1 MVMSWIWAGI
11 LAISFLSALV
21 TGNGSAL
28 AASITQGAQAGVN
41 LAISIAG
48 SICLWSALGTL
59 MSDAGV
65 TGMISGF
72 FSPLLGRLFPS
83 GKADPALRDDL
94 CANFCANLL
103 GLGNAATPMGIR
115 AVKRL
120 AKSSPEGTAS
130 GEMCR
135 LVVLNTASIQL
146 IPGNVAAIRAS
157 LGCASP
163 FDLLGA
169 VWISSACSA
178 ALGLTAA
185 WLFGKVW
192 PDA

>member
-1 MVMSWIWAGI
+1 MTMSWIWTGI
-11 LAISFLSALV
+11 LIISILSALL
-21 TGNGSAL
+21 NGSGSEL
-28 AASITQGAQAGVN
+28 AAAILRGAQAGVD
-41 LAISIAG
+41 LCIAMAG
-48 SICLWSALGTL
+48 SICLWSAFGSV
-59 MSDAGV
+59 MSDAGI
-65 TGMISGF
+65 TGKLSRL
-72 FSPLLGRLFPS
+72 FSPLLSKIFPS
-83 GKADPALRDDL
+83 GKEDPALGEDI

-120 AKSSPEGTAS
+120 GKTSRDGTAT

-146 IPGNVAAIRAS
+146 IPGNVAALRAS

-163 FDLLGA
+163 FDLLPA
-169 VWISSACSA
+169 VWVSSACSA

-185 WLFGKVW
+185 WLLGKVW

>member
-1 MVMSWIWAGI
+1 MVMSWIWTGI
-11 LAISFLSALV
+11 LFISFFSARLS
-21 TGNGSAL
+21 GSGPKL
-28 AASITQGAQAGVN
+28 ASAVLEGAQAGMN
-41 LAISIAG
+41 LSITMAG

-59 MSDAGV
+59 MSDAGI
-65 TGMISGF
+65 TGKISSV
-72 FSPLLGRLFPS
+72 FSPLLGRIFPS
-83 GKADPALRDDL
+83 GQTDRALGEDI

-115 AVKRL
+115 AVKRM
-120 AKSSPEGTAS
+120 AKKAPGGSAS

-146 IPGNVAAIRAS
+146 IPGNVAALRAS
-157 LGCASP
+157 LGCAAP

-169 VWISSACSA
+169 VWVSSACSA
-178 ALGLTAA
+178 ALGLAAA
-185 WLFGKVW
+185 WIFGKLW